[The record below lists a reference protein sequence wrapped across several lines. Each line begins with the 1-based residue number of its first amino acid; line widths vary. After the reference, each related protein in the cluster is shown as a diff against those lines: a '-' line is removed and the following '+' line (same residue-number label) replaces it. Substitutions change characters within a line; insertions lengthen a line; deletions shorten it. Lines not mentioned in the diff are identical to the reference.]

1 MTYGIKTFSDDGY
14 LNLHSDY
21 SSLVYL
27 GEMTQSVAPTRFI
40 YTGDNAKPLSAAKIS
55 SNYGT
60 GFTYQVSFD
69 TTAGFVVPFYLPS
82 FDGQDVGVM
91 DLVQETGTWKVNV
104 VYSGASNLK
113 PRLFLFGP
121 ISDVPNITPNSFGL
135 TVYNADSEIVFTDS
149 KPPLR
154 IDDVVTITHPSSIRT
169 GSKGTCGNDASCDV
183 NFTPDQSSTV
193 SGSVNNGTSKLYA
206 IIPSAYGGQ
215 GYVNSGTFSR
225 GCGILNL
232 GKRNYAWGYQSWS
245 SFRGSLR
252 HPVGT
257 SEHVASWTGDFAGKI
272 HQENSG
278 SCGVGGF
285 LGAIIGIVA
294 VIAAVGTGGASLALL
309 AVSATA
315 GFVVGTALGAST
327 PSLRAYDEDTTLDTT
342 NSTNLMITDASY
354 YGIDSSA
361 VAGTGID
368 GDGVPTGVSVTYVAD
383 YAPLVGYLVNTIWM
397 KPVNTGVS
405 AGVAYGGVVISD
417 NIPNA
422 ATSYTH
428 TDGYTYVREPEVD
441 DSRDVFGVVV
451 LHYHR
456 VGRY

>member
-27 GEMTQSVAPTRFI
+27 GEMTQSVAPARFI
-40 YTGDNAKPLSAAKIS
+40 YTGDSAKPLSAATIS

-69 TTAGFVVPFYLPS
+69 TSSDFVVPFYLPS
-82 FDGQDVGVM
+82 FDGQNIAIM
-91 DLVQETGTWKVNV
+91 DLVQETGVWKVNV

-121 ISDVPNITPNSFGL
+121 ISDLSDVAQNDYGL
-135 TVYNADSEIVFTDS
+135 TVYNADSKIVFTDS

-154 IDDVVTITHPSSIRT
+154 IDEVVTITHPSSIRT

-193 SGSVNNGTSKLYA
+193 NGSVNNGTTKLYA
-206 IIPSAYGGQ
+206 IIPSAYGGM
-215 GYVNSGTFSR
+215 GYSNSGTFSK

-232 GKRNYAWGYQSWS
+232 GTRNYAWGYQSWS

-278 SCGVGGF
+278 GCGVGGF
-285 LGAIIGIVA
+285 LGAILAIVA
-294 VIAAVGTGGASLALL
+294 VVAAVGTGGASLALL

-342 NSTNLMITDASY
+342 NATNLMMTDASY
-354 YGIDSSA
+354 YGIDDIA
-361 VAGTGID
+361 VVGTGID
-368 GDGVPTGVSVTYVAD
+368 GNGIPTGVSVTHIGNYT
-383 YAPLVGYLVNTIWM
+383 PLAGLLMHTIWM
-397 KPVNTGVS
+397 KPVNTGIS
-405 AGVAYGGVVISD
+405 AGVAYGGAVISN

-428 TDGYTYVREPEVD
+428 TDGYTYVREAIVD
-441 DSRDVFGVVV
+441 DYRYIFGWGVI
-451 LHYHR
+451 HYHR